1 MESSHRHRGK
11 LTIYLGYS
19 PGVGKTYEMLS
30 NGIDLYKEGVDI
42 KIGYIEPH
50 QRPETSA
57 LAKQLP
63 EIKTSSRK
71 FGSHLF
77 HFIDVNQIV
86 EAHPDV
92 VLIDELAHTNI
103 SKTRHLKRYM
113 DIEEILSHG
122 IDVWTT
128 LNIQHIE
135 SLSGQ
140 IALMTGIQ
148 VSERVPDQFI
158 MSADAYEVVDISPN
172 MLIQR
177 LKAGKV
183 YKRERLDTA
192 FSNFFTYENLTE
204 LRELTLRTVAD
215 IMSQKEQQYKTK
227 HTDVTPHIAVA
238 VSGSIYNERVIR
250 EARRAAYKEHAKFT
264 AIYIDTFETRS
275 ESRAQDHYVHKN
287 LMLAKSLGAE
297 IKVLYAQDIAKTLID
312 WCDKSFV
319 TKLVLG
325 QSEQPPWKEYF
336 KKSLIE
342 QINHT
347 THHFKLEIVP
357 IHQIYSDKQNRDRS
371 SRKKDK
377 KPYQL
382 TLSIDIVKMLTI
394 QIVCVL
400 LGMWIYK
407 MDKNESSAIILLMFF
422 IGIIVLSI
430 WTQSYLI
437 GFFASILNVFVFN
450 YFFTVPRFTLEMY
463 RFEYPITFVTSIF
476 ASIFTSGILKNL
488 KYQHSLTE
496 RQLYRTD
503 IMLQFNQ
510 SIKESYSTMKL
521 LSVAGDQIHHLLK
534 QDVTVFQIESKKAM
548 QSASFGVSSSAHNHG
563 TEYAE
568 TLSWVIENERRAG
581 RLTDTF
587 PGSKFLC
594 IPIGT
599 RPVKGI
605 ISIQFTD
612 EDYIDTYDNSILDSM
627 LNDLTLAVENVALL
641 KQTRQSMV
649 IAEREATRSNFLQ
662 SISHDIRTP
671 LTSIIGNLDVVKYHN
686 DGLDKNERAQLLTA
700 SYEEAQYLYTL
711 VTNILSL
718 TKLERSDIQIKR
730 TSYLVEELLEEF
742 EDGLVRR
749 HQNHKVTIEDNGTFA
764 LVYIDS
770 KLMLQ
775 VLFNLVEN
783 ALKHSESHSV
793 ITLRVHEQDSKI
805 LFEIIDNGKGIP
817 KEERDLIFNP
827 YYSGNYFK
835 DNKKDSLGLGLY
847 LVQLILKQ
855 HHSKL
860 EYQSN
865 EPSGSI
871 FYFYLDKEQI
881 KMEG

>member
-1 MESSHRHRGK
+1 MESSYKKRGK

-30 NGIDLYKEGVDI
+30 NGIDLYKEGADI

-50 QRPETSA
+50 QRPETDA

-63 EIKTSSRK
+63 EIEPSSRR
-71 FGSHLF
+71 FGSHQF
-77 HFIDVNQIV
+77 HYIDVEQIV
-86 EAHPDV
+86 EVHPDV

-103 SKTRHLKRYM
+103 SKKRHLKRYM

-148 VSERVPDQFI
+148 VTERVPDQFI

-183 YKRERLDTA
+183 YKKERLDTA

-215 IMSQKEQQYKTK
+215 IMSQNEQQYKTK
-227 HTDVTPHIAVA
+227 HTDITPHIAVA

-264 AIYIDTFETRS
+264 AVYIDTFETRS
-275 ESRAQDHYVHKN
+275 ESRLQDHYVHKN

-297 IKVLYAQDIAKTLID
+297 IKVLYAQDIAKTLIH
-312 WCDKSFV
+312 WCDKAFV

-325 QSEQPPWKEYF
+325 QSERPRWKEYF

-347 THHFKLEIVP
+347 PHHFKLEIVP
-357 IHQIYSDKQNRDRS
+357 IHKIYSDKQDR
-371 SRKKDK
+371 KQKMDK
-377 KPYQL
+377 RPYQL
-382 TLSIDIVKMLTI
+382 TLSVDIVKMLII
-394 QIVCVL
+394 QSLCVL
-400 LGMWIYK
+400 LGIWIYK
-407 MDKNESSAIILLMFF
+407 MDKNESSAIILLIFF

-476 ASIFTSGILKNL
+476 ASIFTSAILKNL

-510 SIKESYSTMKL
+510 SIKESYSIMRL
-521 LSVAGDQIHHLLK
+521 LTIAGEQIHQLLN
-534 QDVTVFQIESKKAM
+534 QDVTVFLVESKKVIK
-548 QSASFGVSSSAHNHG
+548 SSSFGNRTISNNHG
-563 TEYAE
+563 TDDAE
-568 TLSWVIENERRAG
+568 TLSWVIENESRAG

-587 PGSKFLC
+587 PGSKYLC

-599 RPVKGI
+599 KPVKGI

-612 EDYIDTYDNSILDSM
+612 EDFIDTYDSSILDSM
-627 LNDLTLAVENVALL
+627 LNDITLAVENVDLL
-641 KQTRQSMV
+641 KQTRQSMLL
-649 IAEREATRSNFLQ
+649 AEREATRSNFLH

-671 LTSIIGNLDVVKYHN
+671 LTSIIGNLDVLKYHGE
-686 DGLDKNERAQLLTA
+686 GLDKKEHAHLLTA

-730 TSYLVEELLEEF
+730 TSYLIEELLEEF
-742 EDGLVRR
+742 KEGLVRR
-749 HQNHKVTIEDNGTFA
+749 HQNQKVNIEDDGTLA
-764 LVYIDS
+764 LVHIDS
-770 KLMLQ
+770 KLILQ
-775 VLFNLVEN
+775 VLFNLVDN
-783 ALKHSESHSV
+783 ALKHAESRSD
-793 ITLRVHEQDSKI
+793 ITLRVHEQRSKVR
-805 LFEIIDNGKGIP
+805 FEMVDCGKGVP
-817 KEERDLIFNP
+817 EEERRLIFNP
-827 YYSGNYFK
+827 YYSGDYFK

-855 HHSKL
+855 HHSQL
-860 EYQSN
+860 EYRPNHPQ
-865 EPSGSI
+865 GSI
-871 FYFYLDKEQI
+871 FYFYLDIEKIE
-881 KMEG
+881 MEG